1 MLETDVVV
9 VGAGPAGATAALNL
23 APTRRVILVERRTD
37 GVARM
42 GEALPPAARRLLAD
56 MGLLQEFLRERNL
69 PCHGNRAFWGGQRM
83 TETDFL
89 RDTDG
94 HGWHIDRTR
103 FDAWLRR
110 VAVARGAILVTPA

>member
-23 APTRRVILVERRTD
+23 ARSHRVVLVERKAD
-37 GVARM
+37 HEPRM

-56 MGLLQEFLRERNL
+56 MGLLEEFLREWNL
-69 PCHGNRAFWGGQRM
+69 PYHGNRAFWGDQGM
-83 TETDFL
+83 IETDFL

-103 FDAWLRR
+103 FDVWLRG
-110 VAVARGAILVTPA
+110 VAVTRGALL